1 VLKKYLEAVT
11 LGAFSFRDAPGA
23 RRFFILAGETP
34 VRFLLLHFFL
44 VSVALNFPLMLA
56 ITRLPPHEAFTR
68 LYGENPALGE
78 ETRSELVDDFDLYMY
93 ERGYG
98 RTIMLPL
105 IAMAFTLVLVL
116 QTVFYLLAALFMGLQ
131 RMNFS
136 PLPFPAALNF
146 LVLSSTLPVFLA
158 ALFGL
163 WLPAVHIMLFYLAV
177 IVIGFHRSKLCQ
189 NG

>member
-1 VLKKYLEAVT
+1 MLKKYLEAVT
-11 LGAFSFRDAPGA
+11 LGAFSFRDAPRA
-23 RRFFILAGETP
+23 QRFFALARETP
-34 VRFLLLHFFL
+34 VCFLLLHFFL
-44 VSVALNFPLMLA
+44 VSMALNFPLMLA

-68 LYGENPALGE
+68 LYGENPAPVPPE
-78 ETRSELVDDFDLYMY
+78 AFVDDFDLYMY

-98 RTIMLPL
+98 RTIMMPL
-105 IAMAFTLVLVL
+105 IVMAFTLVLIL

-177 IVIGFHRSKLCQ
+177 IIISFHRSKLCQ